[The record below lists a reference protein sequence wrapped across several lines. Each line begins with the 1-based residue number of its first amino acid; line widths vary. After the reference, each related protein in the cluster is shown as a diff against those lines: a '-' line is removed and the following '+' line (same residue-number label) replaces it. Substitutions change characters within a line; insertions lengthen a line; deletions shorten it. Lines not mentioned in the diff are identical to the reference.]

1 MPRRWSGVESRA
13 RPVVVVT
20 GHAANSILAALK
32 DHDLQF
38 VHAEDHAAGQSCSL
52 RKGVAVLPRDV
63 DGVVVLLADMP
74 LISSTLIDELI
85 NVFETSPGAAAVV
98 PTFAGR
104 RGNPALLGRRLFPRS
119 QGSRLTAGLARY
131 SCMPKALS
139 SIPWRMHLFTSMSI
153 RRKTCGASE
162 RRAGGDHV
170 PSERTSAMSDIE
182 MMSLLKTKCQRVP
195 CSPELSAWWSKN
207 SLA

>member
-1 MPRRWSGVESRA
+1 MVCRVAGAALESCA

-32 DHDLQF
+32 DYDLQF
-38 VHAEDHAAGQSCSL
+38 VHAEDHAEGQSCSL
-52 RKGVAVLPRDV
+52 RKGVAVLPRDA

-104 RGNPALLGRRLFPRS
+104 RGNPALLGRRLFPAIARLEADRGAGPLLVHAESVIEHPVANASIHVDVDTKEDLRRLRAESDRRS
-119 QGSRLTAGLARY
+119 R
-131 SCMPKALS
+131 P
-139 SIPWRMHLFTSMSI
+139 
-153 RRKTCGASE
+153 
-162 RRAGGDHV
+162 V
-170 PSERTSAMSDIE
+170 
-182 MMSLLKTKCQRVP
+182 
-195 CSPELSAWWSKN
+195 
-207 SLA
+207 